1 MFLGHFVHSLDSKG
15 RLTIPAKFRAFV
27 RTDLVL
33 TRGMDRCL
41 AMFPMAK
48 WEQVA
53 AQVSALPMAD
63 RSARALRRF
72 LFASA
77 SDVSPDGHG
86 RILIPPRLREY
97 AALGGEVV
105 VVGLNDYIE
114 IWSAD
119 TWQGERREAEE
130 SDFDIESWAAL
141 GI

>member
-15 RLTIPAKFRAFV
+15 RLTIPAKFRSYLD
-27 RTDLVL
+27 TDLVV

-41 AMFPMAK
+41 AVFPMPK
-48 WEQVA
+48 WEQLSSE
-53 AQVSALPMAD
+53 VSELPMTD

-77 SDVSPDGHG
+77 SDVCPDSQG
-86 RILIPPRLREY
+86 RVLIPPRLREY
-97 AALGGEVV
+97 AGLDDEVV

-114 IWSAD
+114 IWSTD
-119 TWQGERREAEE
+119 TWDDERQEAEE
-130 SDFDIESWAAL
+130 GHAHLDRWTGL

>member
-15 RLTIPAKFRAFV
+15 RLTIPAKYRAYLD
-27 RTDLVL
+27 TDLVV

-41 AMFPMAK
+41 AMFPMPK

-53 AQVSALPMAD
+53 AQVSELPMTD
-63 RSARALRRF
+63 RSARAFRRF

-77 SDVSPDGHG
+77 SDVSPDRQG

-97 AALGGEVV
+97 AALDDEVV

-114 IWSAD
+114 IWSTE
-119 TWQGERREAEE
+119 TWQGERHEAEE
-130 SDFDIESWAAL
+130 GGFDIEGWAAL